1 MLKQISK
8 KHSDIIKTLL
18 CSSFQT
24 PSTVR
29 SLLWTERS
37 SSAEGAVSSERL
49 RARGRRETNQRGWD
63 VRPLT
68 NNHRH
73 GVYHFFF
80 LSWEKVKY
88 FWESPSLTRWDN
100 RRPSVHWKYR
110 GAGSHSSLHK
120 ENFSFPKKPL
130 WRWVNGVLWTRLSS
144 CFMIQTNSVWTI
156 LNQKDLSSTNRWVQI
171 QKRCKEKL
179 VSALALQ

>member
-80 LSWEKVKY
+80 NCGKKSNIFGSRRLLRGETIAGLQSIGNTEELVHTLHCTKKTSLFQRSRCDGGLTVFYGLDCLHVLWSRPTVFE
-88 FWESPSLTRWDN
+88 PSLTRRTCPPLTDE
-100 RRPSVHWKYR
+100 YR
-110 GAGSHSSLHK
+110 YRNAA
-120 ENFSFPKKPL
+120 KKSWL
-130 WRWVNGVLWTRLSS
+130 VL
-144 CFMIQTNSVWTI
+144 
-156 LNQKDLSSTNRWVQI
+156 
-171 QKRCKEKL
+171 
-179 VSALALQ
+179 